1 MHLLRKS
8 QGGLTRVELLVL
20 VSIVLLI
27 AAIAI
32 PGLLTSQ
39 RASNERNAST
49 TLKTFS
55 AAEADFRAND
65 RDGNHVN
72 DFWTADVKGLYTMTS
87 PEGPGPGAVPGA
99 GPIKL
104 IELSVAA
111 ADADG
116 NQPSAGGAN
125 MPLSRFAAPAP
136 KGGYWFVALIEDQSA
151 GDAKP
156 EPYKVD
162 TKGSPIMGPVHNTLK
177 FGFAAFPHL
186 PSMGKY
192 LFRVNENNTIFRE
205 ATTGPSRKGTARPP
219 GLDSIPAAYL
229 NWPPDKEANGKWGGP
244 LD

>member
-1 MHLLRKS
+1 MYLHRNS
-8 QGGLTRVELLVL
+8 HAGLTRVELLI
-20 VSIVLLI
+20 IVGFILLI
-27 AAIAI
+27 AAIVI
-32 PGLLTSQ
+32 PGLLSSQ
-39 RASNERNAST
+39 RASNERIAST
-49 TLKTFS
+49 TLKTLS
-55 AAEADFRAND
+55 SAEADFRAND

-104 IELSVAA
+104 IEVSVAA

-116 NQPSAGGAN
+116 NQSSAGGAN
-125 MPLSRFAAPAP
+125 LPLGRFTLPEHKA
-136 KGGYWFVALIEDQSA
+136 GYWFVALIEDHSA

-162 TKGSPIMGPVHNTLK
+162 TRGSPAMGPVHNTLK
-177 FGFAAFPHL
+177 FGFAAIPHL

-229 NWPPDKEANGKWGGP
+229 NWPFDKDQSQRRYGP